1 MRGAVRDYWWAALV
15 VPLSVVLTVVLIGGA
30 GRHDDGRTETV
41 SAAVTSSAPSA
52 TPTQSAQQIADAQA
66 CRTTSGP
73 RTVAVSI
80 GRQRMW
86 LCSGSS
92 TVVASPVTTG
102 IDTPIDRTPVGS
114 WTIIDRETDRFLVG
128 PDYRVFVHYWLQ
140 FFGDYGFHDSPW
152 QDFPYGDPRYRS
164 SGSRGCVHVPEPMMA
179 RLYDWATLGTRVTI
193 SA

>member
-15 VPLSVVLTVVLIGGA
+15 VPLSVVLTVILIGGA
-30 GRHDDGRTETV
+30 GRDDGRRTETV
-41 SAAVTSSAPSA
+41 SAAVTAPAPTS
-52 TPTQSAQQIADAQA
+52 TPARSAQEIADALA
-66 CRTTSGP
+66 CRSRSAP
-73 RTVAVSI
+73 RTIAVSI
-80 GRQRMW
+80 AEQRMW
-86 LCSGSS
+86 LCAGSS

-102 IDTPIDRTPVGS
+102 IDTPVDHTPVGT
-114 WTIIDRETDRFLVG
+114 WTIIDRETDRYLVG

-179 RLYDWATLGTRVTI
+179 RLYDWAVLGTRVTI
-193 SA
+193 TA

>member
-30 GRHDDGRTETV
+30 GRHDGRTETV
-41 SAAVTSSAPSA
+41 SAAVTSSAPST
-52 TPTQSAQQIADAQA
+52 TPRQSAQQIADAQA
-66 CRTTSGP
+66 CRTTSAP

-80 GRQRMW
+80 SKQRMW
-86 LCSGSS
+86 LCTGSS
-92 TVVASPVTTG
+92 TVVASPITTG

-114 WTIIDRETDRFLVG
+114 WTIIDRETDRYLVG

-152 QDFPYGDPRYRS
+152 QTFPYGDPRYRS

>member
-15 VPLSVVLTVVLIGGA
+15 VPLSVVLTVVLVGGA
-30 GRHDDGRTETV
+30 GRHDGSRTETV
-41 SAAVTSSAPSA
+41 SAAVTSSAPSTVA
-52 TPTQSAQQIADAQA
+52 RQSAQQIADARA
-66 CRTTSGP
+66 CRTTSAP

-80 GRQRMW
+80 SEQRMW
-86 LCSGSS
+86 LCTGSS

-114 WTIIDRETDRFLVG
+114 WTIIDRETDRYLVG

-152 QDFPYGDPRYRS
+152 QKFPYGDPTYRS